1 VVKTGKIIKK
11 LCKWLDLHRKHC
23 ILFVQI
29 ESGGKKMRATTT
41 NLSIRINVETK
52 KEAEEMFDSMGMSLT
67 TAINVFI
74 KQSLRTRS
82 IPFQITMDVP
92 NAVTLAAMQEARQ
105 LANDPNA
112 KTYTNVEDAL
122 AELKK

>member
-1 VVKTGKIIKK
+1 
-11 LCKWLDLHRKHC
+11 
-23 ILFVQI
+23 
-29 ESGGKKMRATTT
+29 MRATTT
-41 NLSIRINVETK
+41 NLSVRINVETK

-67 TAINVFI
+67 TAINIFI
-74 KQSLRTRS
+74 KQALRTRS

-92 NAVTLAAMQEARQ
+92 NAVTLAAMQEARH

-112 KTYTNVEDAL
+112 KIYTNVEDAL

>member
-1 VVKTGKIIKK
+1 
-11 LCKWLDLHRKHC
+11 
-23 ILFVQI
+23 VQI

-105 LANDPNA
+105 LANDSKA

>member
-1 VVKTGKIIKK
+1 
-11 LCKWLDLHRKHC
+11 
-23 ILFVQI
+23 
-29 ESGGKKMRATTT
+29 MRATTT
-41 NLSIRINVETK
+41 NLSVRINVETK

-67 TAINVFI
+67 TAINIFI